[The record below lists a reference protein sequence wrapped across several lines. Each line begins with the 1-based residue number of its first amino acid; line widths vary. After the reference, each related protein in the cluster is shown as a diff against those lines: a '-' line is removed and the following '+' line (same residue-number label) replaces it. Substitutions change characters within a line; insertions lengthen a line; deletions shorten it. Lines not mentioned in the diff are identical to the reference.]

1 MANSLSIK
9 KNKNGTHTWHWRE
22 NFPMV
27 AYLISYVV
35 GEYEKV
41 EDEYNNI
48 PVNYCIR
55 KI

>member
-1 MANSLSIK
+1 MALE
-9 KNKNGTHTWHWRE
+9 E

-48 PVNYCIR
+48 PVNYWVY
-55 KI
+55 KEE